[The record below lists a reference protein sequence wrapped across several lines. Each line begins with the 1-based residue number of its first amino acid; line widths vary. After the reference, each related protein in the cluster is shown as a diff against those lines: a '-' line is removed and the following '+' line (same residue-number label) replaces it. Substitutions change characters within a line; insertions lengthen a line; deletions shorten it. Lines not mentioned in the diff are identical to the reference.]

1 MRRRETGPL
10 ANADLIAHPIR
21 LRIIQTVA
29 GRRMTTQQIAEV
41 LPDVPQ
47 ATLYRHV
54 NRLAG
59 GGVLEVVEEIPVRG
73 TLEKVYALAEG
84 AGRLPEEELAK
95 ATPEDHLR
103 YFSVF
108 FASLLS
114 WLRSFLQQDTV
125 DHRKDGLTCQGT
137 TVYLSDEEYRQ
148 LHEEVSQLVRAR
160 SAHPPTPERRRR
172 VLAWIAIPERRNLP
186 TSDHH
191 GQMEIRRDLEE
202 E

>member
-1 MRRRETGPL
+1 MRRRDTGPL
-10 ANADLIAHPIR
+10 AHADLIAHPTR

-29 GRRMTTQQIAEV
+29 GRRMTTQQIAEI

-54 NRLAG
+54 NRLAEA
-59 GGVLEVVEEIPVRG
+59 GVLEVVEEIPVRG
-73 TLEKVYALAEG
+73 TLEKVYTLAEG

-114 WLRSFLQQDTV
+114 WLRSFLQQDSV
-125 DHRKDGLTCQGT
+125 DYKRDGLTCQGT

-148 LHEEVSQLVRAR
+148 LHAEVSQLVQARA
-160 SAHPPTPERRRR
+160 AHAPSPERRRR
-172 VLAWIAIPERRNLP
+172 VLAWISIPERRDAP
-186 TSDHH
+186 TPNHH
-191 GQMEIRRDLEE
+191 GDMETRRHGGE
-202 E
+202 